1 MRSAS
6 VFYHGMFNF
15 AKFSLPQNVMLKKEI
30 VENTAFHSQLKAFMS
45 SDDLICS
52 EILVNNQVYKNNDI
66 VVLEITDCDN
76 IVVGLIQTV
85 LVKNLKVYFVSKKF
99 EAVRH
104 WLQYFVSK
112 GSKSTCVFT
121 DSDQLADFKPLIKR
135 GTSDKFIFCLHHHI
149 SFEYQ

>member
-6 VFYHGMFNF
+6 VFYHGLFNF
-15 AKFSLPQNVMLKKEI
+15 TKFSSLKNVMLKKEI
-30 VENTAFHSQLKAFMS
+30 VENNEFHSQLKAFMS
-45 SDDLICS
+45 NDDVICS
-52 EILVNNQVYKNNDI
+52 EIIVNNQVYKKSDI
-66 VVLEITDCDN
+66 VVIEITDCDN

-85 LVKNLKVYFVSKKF
+85 LVKNSKVYFVIKKF

-112 GSKSTCVFT
+112 GSERACIFT
-121 DSDQLADFKPLIKR
+121 ESDQLADFKPLIKR
-135 GTSDKFIFCLHHHI
+135 GTSDKFVFCLHHHL